1 MARVESQIPESWDK
15 KLEQIKKERA
25 TPKRQLVK
33 DAIYLTYIKP
43 KDSEGNE

>member
-1 MARVESQIPESWDK
+1 MARVDAQIPKSWDQ
-15 KLEQIKKERA
+15 KLESIKKERN

-43 KDSEGNE
+43 KDSECNE